1 MSNAPVSVKRRLAA
15 RDFAPFTYREIRGLY
30 RNFAGQENELRML
43 MDFTELPKAEA
54 KFLLKNLRKDIER
67 RAS

>member
-1 MSNAPVSVKRRLAA
+1 MDATNATYGLQLNQKNFTPY
-15 RDFAPFTYREIRGLY
+15 TYREIKELY
-30 RNFAGQENELRML
+30 RYFAGQENELRML
-43 MDFTELPKAEA
+43 MDFTELPRAEA

>member
-1 MSNAPVSVKRRLAA
+1 MDAINATYGLRLNPK
-15 RDFAPFTYREIRGLY
+15 DFTPYTYREIRELY
-30 RNFAGQENELRML
+30 KNFVGQENELRML